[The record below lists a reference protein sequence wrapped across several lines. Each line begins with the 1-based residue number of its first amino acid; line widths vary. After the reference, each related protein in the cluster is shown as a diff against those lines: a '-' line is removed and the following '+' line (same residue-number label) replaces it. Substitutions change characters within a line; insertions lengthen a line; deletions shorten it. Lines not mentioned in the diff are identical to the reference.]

1 MENNQLYNAPEDLL
15 FGFCYDFL
23 AKAHEIFRQHCF
35 ENDFVNR
42 CIDRYTDEIGQRN
55 LPYATLS
62 DEKALLTKA
71 YEIYCKNE
79 DCNVAYNDTLDLVV
93 DEIEELIQQGLLTS
107 SAAQPNQRVSIVLTD
122 GIVTGVY
129 STNPDIQ
136 VEITDLDTD
145 YATSEQQ
152 DSVNMAIQQDK
163 ALFSVPYVHSSPGYD
178 NEEVTD

>member
-15 FGFCYDFL
+15 FGFCYDSL
-23 AKAHEIFRQHCF
+23 AKVHEIFKQHCF

-93 DEIEELIQQGLLTS
+93 DEIEKLVQQGFLVSPETPVTHR
-107 SAAQPNQRVSIVLTD
+107 AAIVIED
-122 GIVTGVY
+122 GIVSAVY
-129 STNPDIQ
+129 GTDPSLRI
-136 VEITDLDTD
+136 EITKLDRNF
-145 YATSEQQ
+145 ASSEQR
-152 DSVNMAIQQDK
+152 DTVHSELEQDK
-163 ALFSVPYVHSSPGYD
+163 ELQSIDYIHMIPGYTD
-178 NEEVTD
+178 EEVTD

>member
-1 MENNQLYNAPEDLL
+1 MKNNQLYNAPEDLL

-23 AKAHEIFRQHCF
+23 AKAHEIFKQHCF

-62 DEKALLTKA
+62 DETALLVKA

-93 DEIEELIQQGLLTS
+93 DEIADPAGVTCILGS
-107 SAAQPNQRVSIVLTD
+107 SAKS
-122 GIVTGVY
+122 TGFHCFNRWDCY
-129 STNPDIQ
+129 RSLQHESGYPGG
-136 VEITDLDTD
+136 D
-145 YATSEQQ
+145 YRSGHRLR
-152 DSVNMAIQQDK
+152 NI
-163 ALFSVPYVHSSPGYD
+163 
-178 NEEVTD
+178 